1 MERKC
6 NEMNNFQLMINFY
19 LWFIRYYYYYY
30 YLNTSK

>member
-6 NEMNNFQLMINFY
+6 NKMNNFQLMINFY